1 MKTKYV
7 VCLTIR
13 EVSIDD
19 TFFDEY
25 GEYEIEGH
33 TIISD
38 HDSVKEAHSKLI
50 DYVCSIDGVYLN
62 KII

>member
-19 TFFDEY
+19 TFFD
-25 GEYEIEGH
+25 EYEIEGH